1 MYIRRSEMLIQTLVS
16 FDRTTSNFSNISNN
30 VDFILEGVNE
40 ESTSFSSESDSVSDV
55 TSTSDL
61 ALTQAI
67 RVTAAF
73 FWPDVDSNLPLAIW
87 PFVGS
92 SHILRGIWLWQNDSG
107 FLKILKIF
115 FFWAS
120 IVWHLEMFFSSAS
133 FRCPWPSIDDIQEIY
148 FEAKE

>member
-1 MYIRRSEMLIQTLVS
+1 MLIQTLVS

-40 ESTSFSSESDSVSDV
+40 ESTSFSSESDSSSDD

-87 PFVGS
+87 PFFGS
-92 SHILRGIWLWQNDSG
+92 SHILQDMAL
-107 FLKILKIF
+107 
-115 FFWAS
+115 A
-120 IVWHLEMFFSSAS
+120 E
-133 FRCPWPSIDDIQEIY
+133 
-148 FEAKE
+148 